1 MGRLDPPRHAADGKV
16 FVADFGYRTAGI
28 AAVDLAETAA
38 DFAETLA
45 HGTETQLVETA
56 AAVEA
61 GYLGAAGIVA
71 EIDAVAGLAGSEKKS
86 D

>member
-1 MGRLDPPRHAADGKV
+1 M
-16 FVADFGYRTAGI
+16 
-28 AAVDLAETAA
+28 DLAETAA

-45 HGTETQLVETA
+45 HGTETQLVEA

>member
-45 HGTETQLVETA
+45 HGTETQLVGA
-56 AAVEA
+56 AAA

-71 EIDAVAGLAGSEKKS
+71 EIDAVAGLAGSEKK
-86 D
+86 

>member
-1 MGRLDPPRHAADGKV
+1 M
-16 FVADFGYRTAGI
+16 
-28 AAVDLAETAA
+28 DLAETAA
-38 DFAETLA
+38 DFAETLE
-45 HGTETQLVETA
+45 HGTETQLVEAA

-71 EIDAVAGLAGSEKKS
+71 EIDAVAGLAESEKKS

>member
-1 MGRLDPPRHAADGKV
+1 M
-16 FVADFGYRTAGI
+16 
-28 AAVDLAETAA
+28 DLAETAA

-45 HGTETQLVETA
+45 HGTETQLVEAAA

>member
-45 HGTETQLVETA
+45 HGIETQLVEAA

-61 GYLGAAGIVA
+61 DCLGAAGIVA

>member
-45 HGTETQLVETA
+45 HGTETQLVEA

-61 GYLGAAGIVA
+61 DYLGAAGIVA
-71 EIDAVAGLAGSEKKS
+71 DAVAGLAGSEKKS

>member
-1 MGRLDPPRHAADGKV
+1 M
-16 FVADFGYRTAGI
+16 
-28 AAVDLAETAA
+28 DLAETAA

-45 HGTETQLVETA
+45 HGTETQLVEAAAA

>member
-1 MGRLDPPRHAADGKV
+1 MGRLDPPRHAAHGKV

-45 HGTETQLVETA
+45 HGTETQLVEAA

>member
-38 DFAETLA
+38 DFAETRA
-45 HGTETQLVETA
+45 HGTETQLVEAA

>member
-1 MGRLDPPRHAADGKV
+1 M
-16 FVADFGYRTAGI
+16 
-28 AAVDLAETAA
+28 DLAETAA

-45 HGTETQLVETA
+45 HGTETQLVEAAAAA

>member
-45 HGTETQLVETA
+45 HGTETQLVEAA

>member
-45 HGTETQLVETA
+45 HGTETQLVGAA

>member
-1 MGRLDPPRHAADGKV
+1 M
-16 FVADFGYRTAGI
+16 
-28 AAVDLAETAA
+28 DLAETAA

-45 HGTETQLVETA
+45 HGTETQLVEAA

>member
-45 HGTETQLVETA
+45 HGTETQLVE

>member
-28 AAVDLAETAA
+28 AAVDLAET
-38 DFAETLA
+38 LA
-45 HGTETQLVETA
+45 HGTETQLVEAA

-71 EIDAVAGLAGSEKKS
+71 EIDAVAGLSGSEKKS

>member
-1 MGRLDPPRHAADGKV
+1 MGRLDPPRHAVDGKV

-45 HGTETQLVETA
+45 HGTETQLVEAA